1 MAIGEWKNEGSV
13 ATSICKRSHYTHS
26 LSPLSVALSLL
37 SCFFSQR
44 NFLAPWHNS
53 FLHLYTCLLI
63 LVHFSSL
70 ILKPNA
76 LSPFLS
82 FSFSTSHSRYHLYVS
97 LTLSLSCSTN
107 KHKPT
112 HTHTH
117 ARTHSLILSS
127 ITPPIAD
134 QPLLLALSLLSH
146 FSLFLIDTSV
156 LASPESWLS
165 KRPFLM
171 MPLVHSL

>member
-1 MAIGEWKNEGSV
+1 MQKV
-13 ATSICKRSHYTHS
+13 PLDS
-26 LSPLSVALSLL
+26 LSLFPLSLSSLSRSLSL

-44 NFLAPWHNS
+44 NFLAPWHKS

-63 LVHFSSL
+63 LVHSSSL

-82 FSFSTSHSRYHLYVS
+82 FSFSASHSRYHLNVA
-97 LTLSLSCSTN
+97 LTLSFSCSTN

-112 HTHTH
+112 HSHTH
-117 ARTHSLILSS
+117 ARTHALILSS

-134 QPLLLALSLLSH
+134 QPLLLLLALSPFSFQSLSH
-146 FSLFLIDTSV
+146 RHICSCFT
-156 LASPESWLS
+156 
-165 KRPFLM
+165 
-171 MPLVHSL
+171 